1 MSELAS
7 ALGGRFLHPF
17 TNNLALESNFISC
30 LGMKLQLVDNC
41 ELCTFEHILL
51 PIIRGAI

>member
-17 TNNLALESNFISC
+17 TNNLALESISHK
-30 LGMKLQLVDNC
+30 MNMFWISATAKFVY
-41 ELCTFEHILL
+41 
-51 PIIRGAI
+51 